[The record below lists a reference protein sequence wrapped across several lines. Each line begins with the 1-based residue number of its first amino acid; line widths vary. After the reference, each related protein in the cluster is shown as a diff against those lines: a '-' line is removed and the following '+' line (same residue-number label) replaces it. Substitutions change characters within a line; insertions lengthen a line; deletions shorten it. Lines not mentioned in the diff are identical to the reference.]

1 MAKSFQHGTANR
13 PSSWYDQYREILG
26 TTAQKLAAEEIDDR
40 RYYSALMVELRRLV
54 GWDEAGNIA
63 RVAERS
69 YQTANGKLPPIAW
82 MVERISEAITAKRR
96 ELLIEADPLNEFMI
110 PATDDEPEDDYTAWV
125 NQTEAMRHGG

>member
-1 MAKSFQHGTANR
+1 MAKSYQHGTANR
-13 PSSWYDQYREILG
+13 LPSWYSRYSEILG
-26 TTAQKLAAEEIDDR
+26 TTAQKRAAEEIDDR
-40 RYYSALMVELRRLV
+40 RQYSALMVELRRLV

-96 ELLIEADPLNEFMI
+96 ELIEADPLNEFMI
-110 PATDDEPEDDYTAWV
+110 PDDEPEDEYTAWV
-125 NQTEAMRHGG
+125 NQTEALRHGG